1 MHLQILKTFRNST
14 IFNKSCPYK
23 ISTICRR
30 CSEVMRM
37 IPCFAYMNDFHLFPV
52 AANHFTGGQHPV
64 KQWHEHVF
72 SELVF
77 ILKGEAVHICNDR
90 KFPVSAGDVLLIHP
104 GAVHA
109 YDHDM
114 ESLELFNVLYD
125 ANRII
130 MPRLDIH
137 RYQLF
142 KKIFPE
148 SLQAGKELS
157 CAEPVIHL
165 EPDKLQNVRN
175 ILDNMAAEAESP
187 YIGHVFA
194 TMTCFMQLLLMLCR
208 YSHAVD
214 SPVAGNEVFSRA
226 IKYIHE
232 HYTQKINIRDIAV
245 HARCSVRNLYRFF
258 AQSAGCTPGEYMMQL
273 RLTKASSLLLNSQM
287 NISEIAFASGFND
300 GNYFSKKFHDM
311 TGTTPGN
318 FRKNPEKFY
327 DQQMNK

>member
-1 MHLQILKTFRNST
+1 
-14 IFNKSCPYK
+14 
-23 ISTICRR
+23 
-30 CSEVMRM
+30 M
-37 IPCFAYMNDFHLFPV
+37 IPCFTYMNDFHLFPV
-52 AANHFTGGQHPV
+52 AVNHFSGGRHPV

-77 ILKGEAVHICNDR
+77 ILDGEALHICNDR
-90 KFPVSAGDVLLIHP
+90 KYPVSAGDVLLIHP
-104 GAVHA
+104 GSVHA

-114 ESLELFNVLYD
+114 KSLELFNVLYD
-125 ANRII
+125 ASRII

-137 RYQLF
+137 RYLLF

-148 SLQAGKELS
+148 SLSPGKELS
-157 CAEPVIHL
+157 QAEPIIHL
-165 EPDKLQNVRN
+165 EADKLQNIRK
-175 ILDNMAAEAESP
+175 ILDDMITESESP

-194 TMTCFMQLLLMLCR
+194 TMNCFMQLLLMLCR

-214 SPVAGNEVFSRA
+214 SPSAGNDVFPRA

-232 HYTQKINIRDIAV
+232 HYTRKISIRDIAV

-258 AQSAGCTPGEYMMQL
+258 AQSAGCTPGEYVMQL
-273 RLTKASSLLLNSQM
+273 RLNKATNLLLDSQL
-287 NISEIAFASGFND
+287 NISEIAFICGFND

-318 FRKNPEKFY
+318 FRKNPDSFY
-327 DQQMNK
+327 DKHIAR